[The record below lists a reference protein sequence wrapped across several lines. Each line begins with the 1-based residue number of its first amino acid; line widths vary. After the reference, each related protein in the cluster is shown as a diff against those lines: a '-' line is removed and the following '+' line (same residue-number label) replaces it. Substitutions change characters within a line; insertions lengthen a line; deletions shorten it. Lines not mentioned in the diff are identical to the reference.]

1 MIHVNREALFA
12 NSVVL
17 FAPGRFD
24 VVIQESVTIPRE
36 FFLIKS
42 ETSFVWPDKFERK
55 SIFLEGSTAGSE
67 VAWHKGWIGGTIL
80 GGSNLGAN
88 VWHTEFKSGVEHA
101 HAANRAGNRKYEMLF
116 GNFWFFNR
124 DWSGFRLRFFLHG
137 GH

>member
-67 VAWHKGWIGGTIL
+67 VAWHKRWVGCAILSGG
-80 GGSNLGAN
+80 NFGAN
-88 VWHTEFKSGVEHA
+88 IWHAEFESGIEHA
-101 HAANRAGNRKYEMLF
+101 HAANRAGDCKDEMF
-116 GNFWFFNR
+116 FRNFWFFNH
-124 DWSGFRLRFFLHG
+124 DWSRFWLRLLFHG
-137 GH
+137 RY